1 MTHSLSLEFPVGCNR
16 VSPEL
21 SVPLKVSGNC
31 ICQYLHTHMRAKDKT
46 NGDLQ
51 KMKVSFPT
59 YTIKCVPLYSHSIS
73 AVLMSPVHITI
84 IIYCL
89 LGAIMLIILHLT
101 YQKLY

>member
-1 MTHSLSLEFPVGCNR
+1 MVNDLKEFR
-16 VSPEL
+16 KEL
-21 SVPLKVSGNC
+21 KAVTKKNK
-31 ICQYLHTHMRAKDKT
+31 R
-46 NGDLQ
+46 DLQ